1 MVLVTIAFFVIGNVL
16 ARSDGSKEFLGY
28 SQLSE
33 NMQSYAVAV
42 ENVYDEI
49 RHDYQEN
56 PEILENYDYL
66 DKISEELRSRNT
78 YLLIRKGSQLYYSG
92 NEEDSE
98 LVFRVLP
105 GYGSEADQSG
115 VGLYLN
121 NMNRFVKQ
129 LDFTFSDGSKG
140 SLFIVTHVARMESKK
155 LIAGMFF
162 AMMLTL
168 FLTALG
174 LTSWLR
180 RSMFEPINQLNIA
193 MKNIGDGNLDYI
205 LSTTEKGRSGSCIR
219 IMKRCGCG

>member
-16 ARSDGSKEFLGY
+16 ARSDGSKEFLSY

-115 VGLYLN
+115 VGLYLYVQ
-121 NMNRFVKQ
+121 RRKQ
-129 LDFTFSDGSKG
+129 GKPVHCDACGADGVEEADCGNVFRDDADAVPDGARTYIVASKEY
-140 SLFIVTHVARMESKK
+140 V
-155 LIAGMFF
+155 
-162 AMMLTL
+162 
-168 FLTALG
+168 
-174 LTSWLR
+174 
-180 RSMFEPINQLNIA
+180 
-193 MKNIGDGNLDYI
+193 
-205 LSTTEKGRSGSCIR
+205 
-219 IMKRCGCG
+219 